1 FPKPPFCF
9 FIQFLIILKLP
20 LSSSSPLM
28 TSTHKPSGQYLHK
41 FDEHEQF
48 HVDFDQ
54 KETVWWLLKF
64 GHIFS
69 FDAQIGLGDIA
80 VDVANLNQ
88 LIKLCS
94 PPATPEVTVFP
105 KEPMELE
112 EHNILICHI
121 DKFSPPVINVTWLCH
136 GEPVTTGVSE
146 TTFMPRDD
154 YSFHKFHYLTFLP
167 PTDDVYDCVVEHWG
181 LEKPLFKHWE
191 PEMLTPPSEPM
202 ETLLYIIG
210 LAGGL
215 VGITV
220 AATLIM
226 RSLHL
231 GKSHLTPQIKSFPV
245 LLNLTAF
252 P

>member
-1 FPKPPFCF
+1 GPADLRPLLGFGSSIPFATFTRLCSWTLLF
-9 FIQFLIILKLP
+9 WYHVI
-20 LSSSSPLM
+20 SSV
-28 TSTHKPSGQYLHK
+28 TFVQTHKPSGQYLHK

-80 VDVANLNQ
+80 VD
-88 LIKLCS
+88 
-94 PPATPEVTVFP
+94 
-105 KEPMELE
+105 PMELE